1 MNNAQKLRK
10 LYKKTQDEISDIIE
24 YPKPLYAAF
33 ELNRMQLPKEKLS
46 LLAEFYNVTTEY
58 LTK

>member
-46 LLAEFYNVTTEY
+46 LLADFYNVTTEY

>member
-10 LYKKTQDEISDIIE
+10 LYKKTQNDIADIIS

-33 ELNRMQLPKEKLS
+33 ELNKLKLPHGAAYLRLFAV
-46 LLAEFYNVTTEY
+46 LLP
-58 LTK
+58 